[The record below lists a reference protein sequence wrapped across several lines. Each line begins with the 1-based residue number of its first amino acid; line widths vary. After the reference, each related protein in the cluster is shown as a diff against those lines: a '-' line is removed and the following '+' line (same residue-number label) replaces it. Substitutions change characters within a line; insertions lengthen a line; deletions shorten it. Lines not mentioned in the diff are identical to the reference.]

1 MKKLL
6 LTTALIMGLAGCSS
20 APEPQL
26 TIAPKT
32 TLATVPLVQNKA
44 LILESR
50 DLRTAQFVAIIDN
63 GGSDVQPIHANANIR
78 EVLQAAIADQLIS
91 QGYNLLGQSEGT
103 FRVDLIDAL
112 VNVDQSSFSS
122 VLNANVAMQLEV
134 SVPGKKFTKRYTGK
148 STTESG
154 SSASPEDMELALNS
168 LLETVLGDMAN
179 DKQLS
184 SFLQE
189 NL

>member
-20 APEPQL
+20 APVPQL

-32 TLATVPLVQNKA
+32 TLATVPSVRNKA

-50 DLRTAQFVAIIDN
+50 DLRTAQYVAVI
-63 GGSDVQPIHANANIR
+63 GTGSSNVQPIHANANLR

-91 QGYNLLGQSEGT
+91 QGYNLLGQSQGT

-112 VNVDQSSFSS
+112 VNVDQSGLAS
-122 VLNANVAMQLEV
+122 VLHTNVAIQLEV

-148 STTESG
+148 STTQSG
-154 SSASPEDMELALNS
+154 SSAAPQDMELALNS
-168 LLETVLGDMAN
+168 LLESVLNDMAN
-179 DKQLS
+179 DRQLS
-184 SFLQE
+184 SFMQE